1 MFLIKDKTVNNILLK
16 VVFMV
21 SVSMVVATRR
31 IWSSFIYQH
40 IYPRRDRCELDASLF
55 RHPDCPGGNEDFL
68 TRIIQILLSQT
79 TP

>member
-1 MFLIKDKTVNNILLK
+1 MFLIKDKTVNTILLS
-16 VVFMV
+16 VVSIVSITMV
-21 SVSMVVATRR
+21 IATRR

-55 RHPDCPGGNEDFL
+55 RHPDCPGGTEDFL
-68 TRIIQILLSQT
+68 TSIIQILLSQP

>member
-1 MFLIKDKTVNNILLK
+1 MFLIKDKSVNTILLS
-16 VVFMV
+16 VVSIVSITMV
-21 SVSMVVATRR
+21 IATRR

-55 RHPDCPGGNEDFL
+55 RHPDCLGGTEDFL
-68 TRIIQILLSQT
+68 TSIIQLLLSQP

>member
-1 MFLIKDKTVNNILLK
+1 MFLIKNKTVNNILLK

-21 SVSMVVATRR
+21 SVSMVLATRR

>member
-1 MFLIKDKTVNNILLK
+1 MFRIKGKTVNTILLS
-16 VVFMV
+16 VVSIV
-21 SVSMVVATRR
+21 SVSMVIATRR

-68 TRIIQILLSQT
+68 TSIIQILISRP

>member
-68 TRIIQILLSQT
+68 TRIIQILLSQP

>member
-1 MFLIKDKTVNNILLK
+1 
-16 VVFMV
+16 MV

-68 TRIIQILLSQT
+68 TSIIQILISRP

>member
-1 MFLIKDKTVNNILLK
+1 MFLIKNKTVNNILLK

>member
-1 MFLIKDKTVNNILLK
+1 MFRGKDKTLKNIL
-16 VVFMV
+16 V
-21 SVSMVVATRR
+21 SASGIVIISTVIATRR

-55 RHPDCPGGNEDFL
+55 RHPDCPGDSADFL
-68 TRIIQILLSQT
+68 TSIIQLILARP

>member
-1 MFLIKDKTVNNILLK
+1 MFLIKDKSVNTILLS
-16 VVFMV
+16 VDSIVSITMV
-21 SVSMVVATRR
+21 IATRR

-55 RHPDCPGGNEDFL
+55 RHPDCPGGTEDFL
-68 TRIIQILLSQT
+68 TSIIQLLLSQP

>member
-21 SVSMVVATRR
+21 SVSMVLATRR